1 MTLHAIQEFASIS
14 KAVTLNNKFLLS
26 FAELVAGKEA
36 GTADTDRVSLELD
49 ILIALMEKVKL
60 KKENYVE
67 VMRGVKVFVDDRNT
81 QKKGYK
87 MLTKV
92 VERFEL
98 ENFD

>member
-1 MTLHAIQEFASIS
+1 M
-14 KAVTLNNKFLLS
+14 
-26 FAELVAGKEA
+26 AGKEA

-67 VMRGVKVFVDDRNT
+67 VMRGVKVFVDDKNT

-98 ENFD
+98 ENFDQLVEIKQEITPMMKG